1 MVALL
6 VLTMAIGIAAC
17 MTAMTVF
24 GALAGEPLP
33 RVSNHLYTV
42 TMDAR
47 QSVHKDGYDYTP
59 DNLLSWRDAKAL
71 VDAHRA
77 NQQMAVAKSLTAV
90 ATADD
95 KTSSMAYGFMGYGP
109 LPSILGVPLRY
120 GRPWTR
126 AEQAAHDPVVIL
138 GARVAEKLFG
148 TANAVGRSVKMGDKL
163 FRVIG
168 VTASWKPRVS
178 FMDLVQSSGG
188 VLPSAAQFF
197 VPARAALAAG
207 VAPLTAGE
215 CAKGAPVVA
224 FQSTQLEH
232 CRWLETW
239 VALNTPAEV
248 DSYQRFVGGYADAQH
263 DAGRFAYPPQA
274 KLYGTL
280 AWMNIND
287 VVPDDVG
294 LNLMLAGA
302 FLVLCMVNV
311 AGLLAAR
318 FLRRQADVAIRR
330 ALGAS
335 KRHVFAQ
342 HLVEAG
348 MLGLAGGIVAL
359 PLTWMGLWIVRM
371 QTVSYADAAQFQ
383 WNVFAELAVL
393 SLVVGLI
400 VGMLP
405 AWRVCRQPPALKIKV
420 A

>member
-1 MVALL
+1 
-6 VLTMAIGIAAC
+6 
-17 MTAMTVF
+17 MT
-24 GALAGEPLP
+24 
-33 RVSNHLYTV
+33 
-42 TMDAR
+42 
-47 QSVHKDGYDYTP
+47 
-59 DNLLSWRDAKAL
+59 
-71 VDAHRA
+71 
-77 NQQMAVAKSLTAV
+77 
-90 ATADD
+90 
-95 KTSSMAYGFMGYGP
+95 YGFIGYGP

-120 GRPWTR
+120 GRPWTP

-138 GARVAEKLFG
+138 NAQVAEKLFG
-148 TANAVGRSVKMGDKL
+148 TPDAVGRSVKMGDKL

-178 FMDLVQSSGG
+178 FIGLVQSTGA

-197 VPARAALAAG
+197 VPAKAALAAG

-239 VALNTPAEV
+239 VALDTPAAV
-248 DSYQRFVGGYADAQH
+248 KNYQRFVARYADAQH

-280 AWMNIND
+280 AWMSFND

-294 LNLMLAGA
+294 LNLMLAGD

-318 FLRRQADVAIRR
+318 FLRRQEDVAIRR

-335 KRHVFAQ
+335 RRHVFAQ

-348 MLGLAGGIVAL
+348 LLGLAGGLLAL
-359 PLTWMGLWIVRM
+359 PLTLLGLWIVRI
-371 QTVSYADAAQFQ
+371 QPVSYAAAAQFQ
-383 WNVFAELAVL
+383 WSVFGELVVL
-393 SLVVGLI
+393 SVVVGLI

-405 AWRVCRQPPALKIKV
+405 AWRVCRQPPAMQIKV